1 VTLPDRIRLVV
12 LFGGRS
18 AEHEISCSSAANVVR
33 ALDPDRYAVE
43 LVGIDQSGTWHR
55 AEAAE
60 ALLARGPASMPAAL
74 PLEGPVVGREVALRP
89 AGAGVDPDVP
99 TVVFPVLHGPNG
111 EDGTVQGFLELLDV
125 AYVGSGV
132 LGSAL
137 CMDKAAAKTVL
148 DAHHIPQCRW
158 LQVDRSVLDDAAHRA
173 VVLSR
178 LGQKVFVKPANLGSS
193 VGISVC
199 SGDDELLEGL
209 REAFRY
215 DRVVVVEEALSVR
228 ELETAVLGPAED
240 LRVST
245 VGEVIPA
252 ADAPFYDYTA
262 KYLSDSSQTEVPG
275 DSSQT
280 EVPGD
285 SSQTEVPGDSS
296 QTGVPGDSSR
306 TEVPADVP
314 HDVIEGARSLA
325 VQAARALRV
334 EGMARVDLFL
344 TDDDRLLV
352 NEVNTIPGFTNISMY
367 PELWG
372 ASGVGYRE
380 LIDELVALALRRHAD
395 LAQLQRSRTDGA
407 Q

>member
-1 VTLPDRIRLVV
+1 MTLPDRIRLVV

-275 DSSQT
+275 DSS
-280 EVPGD
+280 
-285 SSQTEVPGDSS
+285 
-296 QTGVPGDSSR
+296 R

>member
-1 VTLPDRIRLVV
+1 MTLPDRIRLVV

-18 AEHEISCSSAANVVR
+18 AEHEVSCSSAANVVR

-43 LVGIDQSGTWHR
+43 LVGIDPSGSWHR

-60 ALLARGPASMPAAL
+60 ALLARGPASVPAAL
-74 PLEGPVVGREVALRP
+74 PVEGPVVRREMALRP
-89 AGAGVDPDVP
+89 DGAGVDPDVP

-148 DAHHIPQCRW
+148 DAHQIPQCQW
-158 LQVDRSVLDDAAHRA
+158 LQLDRSVLDDAAHRA

-193 VGISVC
+193 VGISLR
-199 SGDDELLEGL
+199 SGDDDLLEGL

-228 ELETAVLGPAED
+228 ELETAVLGSAED

-262 KYLSDSSQTEVPG
+262 KYLG
-275 DSSQT
+275 DSSRT
-280 EVPGD
+280 E
-285 SSQTEVPGDSS
+285 
-296 QTGVPGDSSR
+296 VPGDSSR
-306 TEVPADVP
+306 TELPADVP
-314 HDVIEGARSLA
+314 HDVIERARSLA

-344 TDDDRLLV
+344 TDDHRLLV
-352 NEVNTIPGFTNISMY
+352 NEVNTIPGFTDISMY
-367 PELWG
+367 PALWG

>member
-60 ALLARGPASMPAAL
+60 ALLAHGPASMPAAL

-285 SSQTEVPGDSS
+285 SS
-296 QTGVPGDSSR
+296 R

-334 EGMARVDLFL
+334 DGMARVDLFL
-344 TDDDRLLV
+344 TEERGLLV
-352 NEVNTIPGFTNISMY
+352 NEVNTIPGFTPISMY
-367 PELWG
+367 PVLWE
-372 ASGVGYRE
+372 ASGVGYGE
-380 LIDELVALALRRHAD
+380 LLDELVALAIARHHDRARRD
-395 LAQLQRSRTDGA
+395 
-407 Q
+407 

>member
-1 VTLPDRIRLVV
+1 MTLPDRIRLVV

-285 SSQTEVPGDSS
+285 SSQT
-296 QTGVPGDSSR
+296 GVPGDSSR

>member
-1 VTLPDRIRLVV
+1 MTLPDRIRLVV

-296 QTGVPGDSSR
+296 R

-395 LAQLQRSRTDGA
+395 LAQLQRPRTDGA

>member
-1 VTLPDRIRLVV
+1 MTLPDRIRLVV

-275 DSSQT
+275 DSS
-280 EVPGD
+280 
-285 SSQTEVPGDSS
+285 
-296 QTGVPGDSSR
+296 R

-395 LAQLQRSRTDGA
+395 LAQLQRPRTDGA